1 MSNPFPASL
10 KASAGRQALPKEESD
25 ILTFKSRPNLKYIN
39 ALIAN
44 SLREDIGDG
53 DHTSIACIPAKAKG
67 KARLLVKESGIIAG
81 IELAKFI
88 IQKVDRTLRIT
99 QLIKDGSSVKP
110 GDVAFTIAGSAQS
123 ILKAERLIL
132 NCMQRM
138 SGIATKTNKLI
149 QLCKGT
155 NSKVIDTRKTTP
167 GLRMLEK
174 WAVKIGGGSNHRFGL
189 YDMILIKDNHI
200 DFAGSIEKAI
210 EAANKYQKKKKLKIE
225 IEARNMN
232 ELKQILAV
240 GKVQR
245 IMLDNFSLPD
255 LKKAIKLINGEYET
269 EASGGITE
277 KNIRNYA
284 LCGVD
289 YISIGALTHSV
300 KSLDLSLKSIK

>member
-1 MSNPFPASL
+1 MSEGPSPTLTPSFVGINF
-10 KASAGRQALPKEESD
+10 RERD
-25 ILTFKSRPNLKYIN
+25 IFTFKSLSNHKYID
-39 ALIAN
+39 ALITNA
-44 SLREDIGDG
+44 LREDVGDG
-53 DHTSIACIPAKAKG
+53 DHTSIACIPEKAKG
-67 KARLLVKESGIIAG
+67 KARLLVKENGIIAG
-81 IELAKFI
+81 IELAEFI
-88 IQKVDRTLRIT
+88 AQKVDKNLRIRK
-99 QLIKDGSSVKP
+99 LIKDGASVKP
-110 GDVAFTIAGSAQS
+110 GDVAFTIEGSARS

-138 SGIATKTNKLI
+138 SGIATKTNKLV

-155 NSKVIDTRKTTP
+155 SAKVIDTRKTTP

-225 IEARNMN
+225 IEARNIN
-232 ELKQILAV
+232 EVRQILAI

-245 IMLDNFSLPD
+245 IMLDNFSISD
-255 LKKAIKLINGEYET
+255 LKAAVKLINRKYET

-284 LCGVD
+284 LCGID

-300 KSLDLSLKSIK
+300 KSLDLSLKSYK